1 MSGTLSRVER
11 WDARLKAVFDQ
22 IDEELETS
30 ETWCAPVSRHPARPP
45 RAATANPEDD
55 GLFDIG
61 AAFTAGFGS
70 KYGPGYVITARYA
83 TLDPVPEDCQRAL
96 EDHVAERVGAVLH
109 EAFPGKDLRVDR
121 DGTGYK
127 IHGDLSL
134 D

>member
-1 MSGTLSRVER
+1 MGEMLTRVER
-11 WDARLKAVFDQ
+11 WDARLKAIFDR
-22 IDEELETS
+22 IDEELEAS
-30 ETWCAPVSRHPARPP
+30 EEWCAPVSRHPARPP

-55 GLFDIG
+55 GLFDLG

-70 KYGPGYVITARYA
+70 KYGAGYVITARYA
-83 TLDPVPEDCQRAL
+83 TLDTLPEDRQKAL
-96 EDHVAERVGAVLH
+96 EDRVAERVGELLH

-121 DGTGYK
+121 DDTGWK